1 MGDSNDLAV
10 IRETLSGRKQA
21 VQPRTA
27 EPQPDSPAGV
37 EFYNP
42 RRPEIYWTG
51 PDSRHKSYAEAI
63 QALAREFDKPV
74 DWVERFMGDS
84 NDTEEIRTALRR
96 ALKSGGGGN

>member
-21 VQPRTA
+21 A
-27 EPQPDSPAGV
+27 KPQPVGPQPELPTGA

-42 RRPEIYWTG
+42 RRSEIYWTG

-63 QALAREFDKPV
+63 QALAREFGKPA

-96 ALKSGGGGN
+96 ALKAGAD